1 MPKFKLSQVQALWFA
16 ILLALFLAPADALA
30 SPTATDVKLDRPSA
44 VVERCSS
51 IIVGKEAPRTAPY
64 S

>member
-1 MPKFKLSQVQALWFA
+1 MPKFKRFQGHALGFA
-16 ILLALFLAPADALA
+16 FLLALFLAPADAA
-30 SPTATDVKLDRPSA
+30 ANPSTTAATERPSA

-51 IIVGKEAPRTAPY
+51 IIVGKEATKTALY